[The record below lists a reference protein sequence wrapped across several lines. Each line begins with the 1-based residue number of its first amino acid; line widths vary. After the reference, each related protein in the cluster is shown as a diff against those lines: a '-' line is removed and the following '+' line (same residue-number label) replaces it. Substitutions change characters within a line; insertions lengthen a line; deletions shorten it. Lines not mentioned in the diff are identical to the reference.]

1 MNSEPASAA
10 TRLCAACGMCC
21 DGVLFHAVVLQ
32 AGDSP
37 RALAALGLKIKR
49 RRDAQFFHQPCRAHR
64 DGSCTIYAQRPQR
77 CRLFACRQLLG
88 VAAGET
94 TEAVALEKIR
104 EARARVA
111 RVNALLDRV
120 AETNPRRALAQRYA
134 NAMTGPVEGDAIP
147 ARAELVVAMRE
158 LEALLARDFR
168 TEAAETP

>member
-1 MNSEPASAA
+1 
-10 TRLCAACGMCC
+10 
-21 DGVLFHAVVLQ
+21 VLFHAVVLQ

-49 RRDAQFFHQPCRAHR
+49 RQGAQFFHQPCRAHR
-64 DGSCTIYAQRPQR
+64 DGSCTIYTQRPQR

-94 TEAVALEKIR
+94 TEAVAMEKIR
-104 EARARVA
+104 TARALVA

-120 AETNPRRALAQRYA
+120 AETNPRRA
-134 NAMTGPVEGDAIP
+134 MTGPVEGDAIP
-147 ARAELVVAMRE
+147 ARAELAVAMRE